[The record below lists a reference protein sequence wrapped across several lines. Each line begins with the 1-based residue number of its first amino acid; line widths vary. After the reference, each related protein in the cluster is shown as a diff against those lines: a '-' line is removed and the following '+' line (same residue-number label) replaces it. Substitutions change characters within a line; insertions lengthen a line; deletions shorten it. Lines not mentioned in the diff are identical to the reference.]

1 MDYTHWLSLVK
12 YPKSLYVLTLVKN
25 TISFSRIIS
34 DMANFKCAAWE
45 SLWNHHHN
53 KSKQRYADDRSVFH
67 VSVRF
72 WQHHWLRL
80 SKPDSHSLI
89 GWDPTCQSAF
99 YIVSY
104 IGCPKSNTHIEYF
117 DWSFVLWRCP
127 EETNPWVIHISPN
140 RDYNRRKAVRIII
153 NQLKMV
159 WSLSLY
165 LQGTFF
171 FFLKGGGWL
180 LWECH
185 TDDEVHKDLR
195 MIIGS

>member
-1 MDYTHWLSLVK
+1 M
-12 YPKSLYVLTLVKN
+12 
-25 TISFSRIIS
+25 
-34 DMANFKCAAWE
+34 
-45 SLWNHHHN
+45 
-53 KSKQRYADDRSVFH
+53 
-67 VSVRF
+67 SVRF

-171 FFLKGGGWL
+171 FFKRVGGDCFGSVILMMKFIKTWGWL
-180 LWECH
+180 L
-185 TDDEVHKDLR
+185 VHKWIVWIL
-195 MIIGS
+195 ITSHWSLKSYYLLF